1 MRIQAAV
8 QPSVSNSSTPARRT
22 AGSGFSVSNDN
33 AAGKAAAAQ
42 AANGINGIDALLAL
56 QGVEDAIERR
66 RRFAKRGAKALD
78 MLDALKVQIIEGRI
92 DMASLTR
99 LEGMLNELTERSG
112 EDQLDGVLDAIG
124 LRVAV
129 EIAKRR
135 PRLAASRLAGL
146 QTETADL
153 G

>member
-1 MRIQAAV
+1 MRINAAV
-8 QPSVSNSSTPARRT
+8 QPSVSNTAPARRT

-33 AAGKAAAAQ
+33 TAGKSVAAQ
-42 AANGINGIDALLAL
+42 AAGGINGIDALLAL

-78 MLDALKVQIIEGRI
+78 MLDALKVQIIEGRL
-92 DMASLTR
+92 DLATLTR
-99 LEGMLNELTERSG
+99 LEGMLNELAERSG
-112 EDQLDGVLDAIG
+112 EDRLDGVLDAIG

-135 PRLAASRLAGL
+135 PRLAASRHAGL
-146 QTETADL
+146 QIETADL

>member
-1 MRIQAAV
+1 MRIHAAV
-8 QPSVSNSSTPARRT
+8 QPSVSNPAGAPRS

-33 AAGKAAAAQ
+33 VAEKSAATQAAG
-42 AANGINGIDALLAL
+42 GINGIDALLAL

-78 MLDALKVQIIEGRI
+78 TLDNLKVQIIEGRI
-92 DMASLTR
+92 DLATLTR
-99 LEGMLNELTERSG
+99 LESALNELTERSG
-112 EDQLDGVLDAIG
+112 EAQLDGVLDAIG

-135 PRLAASRLAGL
+135 PRLPPPHPG
-146 QTETADL
+146 Q
-153 G
+153 

>member
-1 MRIQAAV
+1 MRIHAAV
-8 QPSVSNSSTPARRT
+8 QPSVSNTAPARRT

-33 AAGKAAAAQ
+33 TAGKSAAAQ
-42 AANGINGIDALLAL
+42 AAGGINGIDVLLAL
-56 QGVEDAIERR
+56 QGVEDVIERR

-124 LRVAV
+124 QRVAV

-135 PRLAASRLAGL
+135 PRLAASQLAGL
-146 QTETADL
+146 RIETGDL

>member
-8 QPSVSNSSTPARRT
+8 QPSVSNSTPARRT

-33 AAGKAAAAQ
+33 TAGETAAAQ
-42 AANGINGIDALLAL
+42 AASGINGIDALLTL
-56 QGVEDAIERR
+56 QGVEDAVERR

-78 MLDALKVQIIEGRI
+78 MLDTLKVQIIEGRI

-99 LEGMLNELTERSG
+99 LEGVLNELAERSG
-112 EDQLDGVLDAIG
+112 EDRLDGVLDAIS

-129 EIAKRR
+129 EIAKRQ
-135 PRLAASRLAGL
+135 PRLAT
-146 QTETADL
+146 Q
-153 G
+153 

>member
-8 QPSVSNSSTPARRT
+8 QPSISNSTPARRT

-33 AAGKAAAAQ
+33 AAGKSAAAQ
-42 AANGINGIDALLAL
+42 AASGINGIDALLAL
-56 QGVEDAIERR
+56 QGVEDAVERR

-78 MLDALKVQIIEGRI
+78 MLDTLKVQIIEGRI

-99 LEGMLNELTERSG
+99 LEGVLNELAERSG
-112 EDQLDGVLDAIG
+112 EDRLDGVLDAIS

-129 EIAKRR
+129 EIAKRQ
-135 PRLAASRLAGL
+135 PPLAT
-146 QTETADL
+146 Q
-153 G
+153 

>member
-8 QPSVSNSSTPARRT
+8 QPSVSNTAPARRT
-22 AGSGFSVSNDN
+22 TGSGFSVSNDN
-33 AAGKAAAAQ
+33 TAGKSAATQAAAG
-42 AANGINGIDALLAL
+42 ISGIDALLAL
-56 QGVEDAIERR
+56 QGMEDAVERR

-78 MLDALKVQIIEGRI
+78 TLDALKVQIIEGRI
-92 DMASLTR
+92 DVATLTR

-129 EIAKRR
+129 EIAKRQ
-135 PRLAASRLAGL
+135 PRLAASRLASL
-146 QTETADL
+146 LT
-153 G
+153 